1 MLKISRESEINLVNV
16 LIDNDIISGKDLI
29 DIKKISTE
37 NNKSQIDAIFELKL
51 TDEQKIID
59 LLIKEQNLETVDL
72 KKVEVTDEIK
82 TVLPS
87 NYIKVNF
94 VAPFKIDNKTLHIAI
109 PDSSKLGLMRNLKAI
124 TKKNIELHAAKITDI
139 SEFIEKLSSE
149 TDEVTIASIRDENRK
164 RIKTFESD
172 LGDAGEVLE
181 KAPEEDIEAIENES
195 EVIKFSTAVV
205 AEAIKMGVSDIHI
218 EPYRFS
224 SRVRYRLDG
233 MLQEQEQYKQF
244 LHDNYGAV
252 VTRIKIMGKLDIAE
266 RRLPQDGA
274 INFKI
279 ENKVVDLRLS
289 ILPTANNERIVMRIL
304 NKDAGDIKLE
314 QLNFEEQDLKNLRK
328 AIHSTQGLILVT
340 GPTGSGKSTTLYSI
354 LKEVSKPHLNI
365 LTAEDPVE
373 YELDGVGQVQ
383 IKDHIGLTFASALRS
398 FLRQD
403 PEIILV
409 GEMRDKE
416 TVDIGLKAALTGH
429 LVFSTLHTNDA
440 PSTITRLQN
449 MGTPDYLISAA
460 TQLVVAQRLARKNC
474 KDCRVPDDD
483 VNPKVLQDLG
493 FSAEQASRVKAIKG
507 KGCAKCSNTGYKG
520 RQGIYEILVVSKP
533 LKEAILRQATT
544 PELREI
550 GIKEGFQ
557 TMKDMGRRLIASG
570 ELNFRE
576 YESSFRRI
584 RMEAFTYKGISDG
597 KYVTGDIEAL
607 NLDEAS
613 HLLKEKKIIITNIV
627 KTKKKAGEKKK
638 SSGSSLFGRSKKVKI
653 EDILIFSKQFATMVK
668 AGLPILQVLAML
680 RDQMESQGIKD
691 IIEDIRKSLE
701 GGVNLSK
708 CFEKYPQHF
717 DNVYVTWSK
726 AGEARG

>member
-1 MLKISRESEINLVNV
+1 MLKISRESEINLINV
-16 LIDNDIISGKDLI
+16 LIDNDVISGKDLI
-29 DIKKISTE
+29 NIKKKSSE
-37 NNKSQIDAIFELKL
+37 GNKSQIEAVFDLKL
-51 TDEQKIID
+51 TDEKKILDI
-59 LLIKEQNLETVDL
+59 LVKEQNLEIIDL
-72 KKVEVTDEIK
+72 KKVEVSPDIK
-82 TVLPS
+82 SVLPS

-94 VAPFKIDNKTLHIAI
+94 VAPFKMEGKTLHIAI
-109 PDSSKLGLMRNLKAI
+109 PDSSKLALMRNLKAI
-124 TKKNIELHAAKITDI
+124 TKKNIELHAAPLTQI
-139 SEFIEKLSSE
+139 SEFIEKISS
-149 TDEVTIASIRDENRK
+149 DGEVTTASIRKENK
-164 RIKTFESD
+164 EKQKTFDSE
-172 LGDAGEVLE
+172 LGEAGEVLE

-205 AEAIKMGVSDIHI
+205 AEAIKKGVSDIHI

-233 MLQEQEQYKQF
+233 MLQEQEQYKNF

-252 VTRIKIMGKLDIAE
+252 VTRFKIMGKLDIAE

-279 ENKVVDLRLS
+279 EGKVVDLRLS

-304 NKDAGDIKLE
+304 NKDAGDITLE
-314 QLNFEEQDLKNLRK
+314 QLNFEEEDLKSLRK
-328 AIHSTQGLILVT
+328 SIHSTQGLILVT

-383 IKDHIGLTFASALRS
+383 IKDDIGLTFASALRS

-460 TQLVVAQRLARKNC
+460 CQLVVAQRLARKNC
-474 KDCRVPDDD
+474 KNCKVPDDD

-507 KGCAKCSNTGYKG
+507 KGCETCSNTGYKG

-533 LKEAILRQATT
+533 LKEAILRKATT
-544 PELREI
+544 PELRQI
-550 GIKEGFQ
+550 AVKEGFQ
-557 TMKDMGRRLIASG
+557 TMQDMGKRLIASG
-570 ELNFRE
+570 DLNFRE
-576 YESSFRRI
+576 YER
-584 RMEAFTYKGISDG
+584 
-597 KYVTGDIEAL
+597 
-607 NLDEAS
+607 
-613 HLLKEKKIIITNIV
+613 
-627 KTKKKAGEKKK
+627 
-638 SSGSSLFGRSKKVKI
+638 
-653 EDILIFSKQFATMVK
+653 
-668 AGLPILQVLAML
+668 VLSN
-680 RDQMESQGIKD
+680 E
-691 IIEDIRKSLE
+691 
-701 GGVNLSK
+701 
-708 CFEKYPQHF
+708 
-717 DNVYVTWSK
+717 
-726 AGEARG
+726 

>member
-1 MLKISRESEINLVNV
+1 MLKISRESEINLINV
-16 LIDNDIISGKDLI
+16 LIDNDVISGKDLI
-29 DIKKISTE
+29 NIKKKSSE
-37 NNKSQIDAIFELKL
+37 GNKSQIEAVFDLKL
-51 TDEQKIID
+51 TDEKKILDI
-59 LLIKEQNLETVDL
+59 LVKEQNLEIIDL
-72 KKVEVTDEIK
+72 KKVEVSPDIK
-82 TVLPS
+82 SVLPS

-94 VAPFKIDNKTLHIAI
+94 VAPFKMEGKTLHIAI
-109 PDSSKLGLMRNLKAI
+109 PDSSKLALMRNLKAI
-124 TKKNIELHAAKITDI
+124 TKKNIELHAAPLTQI
-139 SEFIEKLSSE
+139 SEFIEKISS
-149 TDEVTIASIRDENRK
+149 DGEVTTATIRQENK
-164 RIKTFESD
+164 EKQKTFDSD

-205 AEAIKMGVSDIHI
+205 AEAIKKGVSDIHI

-233 MLQEQEQYKQF
+233 MLQEQEQYRNF

-252 VTRIKIMGKLDIAE
+252 VTRFKIMGKLDIAE

-279 ENKVVDLRLS
+279 EGKVVDLRLS

-304 NKDAGDIKLE
+304 NKDAGDITLE
-314 QLNFEEQDLKNLRK
+314 QLNFEEQDLKSLRK
-328 AIHSTQGLILVT
+328 SIHSTQGLILVT

-383 IKDHIGLTFASALRS
+383 IKDDIGLTFASALRS

-460 TQLVVAQRLARKNC
+460 CQLVVAQRLARKNC
-474 KDCRVPDDD
+474 KKCKIPDDD

-507 KGCAKCSNTGYKG
+507 KGCETCSNTGYKG

-533 LKEAILRQATT
+533 LKEAILRKATT
-544 PELREI
+544 PELRQI
-550 GIKEGFQ
+550 AVKEGFQ
-557 TMKDMGRRLIASG
+557 TMQDMGKRLIASG
-570 ELNFRE
+570 DLNFRE
-576 YESSFRRI
+576 YER
-584 RMEAFTYKGISDG
+584 
-597 KYVTGDIEAL
+597 
-607 NLDEAS
+607 
-613 HLLKEKKIIITNIV
+613 
-627 KTKKKAGEKKK
+627 
-638 SSGSSLFGRSKKVKI
+638 
-653 EDILIFSKQFATMVK
+653 
-668 AGLPILQVLAML
+668 VLSN
-680 RDQMESQGIKD
+680 E
-691 IIEDIRKSLE
+691 
-701 GGVNLSK
+701 
-708 CFEKYPQHF
+708 
-717 DNVYVTWSK
+717 
-726 AGEARG
+726 

>member
-1 MLKISRESEINLVNV
+1 MLKISRESEINLINV
-16 LIDNDIISGKDLI
+16 LIDNDVISGKDLI
-29 DIKKISTE
+29 NIKKKSSE
-37 NNKSQIDAIFELKL
+37 GNKSQIEAVFDLKL
-51 TDEQKIID
+51 TDEKKILDI
-59 LLIKEQNLETVDL
+59 LVKEQNLEVIDL
-72 KKVEVTDEIK
+72 KKVSVSPDIK
-82 TVLPS
+82 SVLPS

-94 VAPFKIDNKTLHIAI
+94 VAPFKMEGKTLHIAI
-109 PDSSKLGLMRNLKAI
+109 PDSSKLALMRNLKAI
-124 TKKNIELHAAKITDI
+124 TKKNIELHAAPLTQI
-139 SEFIEKLSSE
+139 SEFIEKISS
-149 TDEVTIASIRDENRK
+149 DGEVTTATIRQENK
-164 RIKTFESD
+164 EKQKTFDSD
-172 LGDAGEVLE
+172 LGEAGEVLE

-205 AEAIKMGVSDIHI
+205 AEAIKKGVSDIHI
-218 EPYRFS
+218 EPYRFT

-233 MLQEQEQYKQF
+233 MLQEQEQYKNF

-252 VTRIKIMGKLDIAE
+252 VTRFKIMGKLDIAE

-279 ENKVVDLRLS
+279 EGKVVDLRLS

-304 NKDAGDIKLE
+304 NKDAGDITLE
-314 QLNFEEQDLKNLRK
+314 QLNFEEQDLKSLRK
-328 AIHSTQGLILVT
+328 SIHSTQGLILVT

-474 KDCRVPDDD
+474 KNCKIPDDD

-507 KGCAKCSNTGYKG
+507 KGCETCSNTGYKG

-533 LKEAILRQATT
+533 LKEAILRKATT
-544 PELREI
+544 PELRQI
-550 GIKEGFQ
+550 AVKEGFQ
-557 TMKDMGRRLIASG
+557 TMQDMGKRLIASG
-570 ELNFRE
+570 DLNFRE
-576 YESSFRRI
+576 YER
-584 RMEAFTYKGISDG
+584 
-597 KYVTGDIEAL
+597 
-607 NLDEAS
+607 
-613 HLLKEKKIIITNIV
+613 
-627 KTKKKAGEKKK
+627 
-638 SSGSSLFGRSKKVKI
+638 
-653 EDILIFSKQFATMVK
+653 
-668 AGLPILQVLAML
+668 VLSN
-680 RDQMESQGIKD
+680 E
-691 IIEDIRKSLE
+691 
-701 GGVNLSK
+701 
-708 CFEKYPQHF
+708 
-717 DNVYVTWSK
+717 
-726 AGEARG
+726 